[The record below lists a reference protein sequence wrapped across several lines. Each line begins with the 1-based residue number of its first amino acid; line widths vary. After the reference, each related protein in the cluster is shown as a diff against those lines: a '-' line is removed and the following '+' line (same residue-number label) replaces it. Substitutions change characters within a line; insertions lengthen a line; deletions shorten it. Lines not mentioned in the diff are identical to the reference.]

1 MTLNYAIY
9 QMDIIAGNPSENR
22 KKVKEW
28 VEKTM
33 TASSPDIL
41 VLPEMWTTGYTL
53 SALEELAENEGQDT
67 VPFLTELAER
77 FNVNIIGGS
86 VANKKNG
93 GIFNSS
99 FVVNR
104 MGEVIYE
111 YDKIH
116 LVPMLDEHLYLEG
129 GKKKASVFEL
139 DGIKMGL
146 IICYD
151 LRFPELSRELALKGA
166 EVLHVVAEWPSA
178 RRVHWCALQKARA
191 IENQMF
197 VVSCNRVGCYD
208 NVEFAGMSMII
219 DPWGNELSIGSD
231 QNEETIVNNVS
242 LELAAK
248 VRKDVPVFS
257 SRVPELY

>member
-1 MTLNYAIY
+1 MNYAIF
-9 QMDIIAGNPSENR
+9 QMNIVAGKPAENR
-22 KKVKEW
+22 KKVKNW

-33 TASSPDIL
+33 MTSSPDIL

-53 SALEELAENEGQDT
+53 PALDELAEEEGRDT
-67 VPFLTELAER
+67 VPFLTELADR
-77 FNVNIIGGS
+77 FSVNIIGGS

-93 GIFNSS
+93 RIFNSS

-104 MGEVIYE
+104 KGEVIYE

-129 GKKKASVFEL
+129 GKEKVSVFEL

-151 LRFPELSRELALKGA
+151 LRFPELSRKLALKGA
-166 EVLHVVAEWPSA
+166 EVLHVVAEWPTA
-178 RRVHWCALQKARA
+178 RREHWCTLQKARA

-219 DPWGNELSIGSD
+219 DPWGNELSIGSV
-231 QNEETIVNNVS
+231 QSEETLVNDIL

>member
-1 MTLNYAIY
+1 MKLKYAIY
-9 QMDIIAGNPSENR
+9 QMDIIAGKPSENR
-22 KKVKEW
+22 KKVKDW
-28 VEKTM
+28 VKRTM
-33 TASSPDIL
+33 TSWSPDIL

-53 SALEELAENEGQDT
+53 SVLEDLAEDGGRDT
-67 VPFLTELAER
+67 VPFLKELAER
-77 FNVNIIGGS
+77 FKVNIIGGS
-86 VANKKNG
+86 VANKKND
-93 GIFNSS
+93 GIYNSS
-99 FVVNR
+99 YVVNR

-116 LVPMLDEHLYLEG
+116 LVPMLDEHLYLKG
-129 GKKKASVFEL
+129 GKEKARVFEL

-166 EVLHVVAEWPSA
+166 EVLHVVAEWPTA
-178 RRVHWCALQKARA
+178 RLEHWCALQKARA

-197 VVSCNRVGCYD
+197 VVSCNRVGCHD

-219 DPWGNELSIGSD
+219 DPWGNVLSIGSD
-231 QNEETIVNNVS
+231 RSEETIVNEVS
-242 LELAAK
+242 LELTAK

>member
-1 MTLNYAIY
+1 MKYAIY
-9 QMDIIAGNPSENR
+9 QMEIVAGKPSENR
-22 KKVKEW
+22 RKVMEW

-33 TASSPDIL
+33 ESTSPDIL

-53 SALEELAENEGQDT
+53 SILDEVAEETGQDT
-67 VPFLTELAER
+67 IPFLTEISKR

-93 GIFNSS
+93 CIYNSS

-104 MGEVIYE
+104 LGELVYE

-129 GKKKASVFEL
+129 GKKKVSIFEL

-166 EVLHVVAEWPSA
+166 EVLHVVAEWPTV
-178 RRVHWCALQKARA
+178 RKEHWHTLQKARA

-197 VVSCNRVGCYD
+197 VVSCNCVGTYN
-208 NVEFAGMSMII
+208 NVEYAGMSMII
-219 DPWGNELSIGSD
+219 DPWGSELSIGQEQS
-231 QNEETIVNNVS
+231 EETIVNDLA
-242 LELAAK
+242 LELTAK
-248 VRKDVPVFS
+248 VRKNVPVFS